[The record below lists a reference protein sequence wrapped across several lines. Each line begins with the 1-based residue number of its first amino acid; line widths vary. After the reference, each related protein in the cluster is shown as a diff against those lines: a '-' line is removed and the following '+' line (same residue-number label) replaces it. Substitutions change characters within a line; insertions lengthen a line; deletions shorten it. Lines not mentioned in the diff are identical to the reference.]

1 MESVAPTQE
10 TIRIV
15 THDGVSLTGTLFL
28 PKVPQA
34 AVLLSGGTGI
44 PQQLYHPL
52 AAYLAE
58 QGLAVLSYDY
68 RGIGASRPKRLRG
81 FVASVTH
88 WGQHDAPA
96 ALDLLAARYP
106 GLPLRLLAHS
116 MGGQIVG
123 MMPNHASLERVV
135 AVASS
140 TGYWRYMT
148 PPFRYFA
155 AAMWFTV
162 IPLTTPIL
170 GYAPAKALGQGEDLP
185 REVALDWRRWCL
197 RPSYFRSEL
206 GTRIT
211 PVYYDE
217 VRTPL
222 HFVRIA
228 DDPIA
233 NAITQPDLMTY
244 YSRAPKTERVIHPH
258 EVGVSRIGHAGLFSR
273 RFRESLWPEVLGL
286 LTR

>member
-1 MESVAPTQE
+1 MEPTAAAQE
-10 TIRIV
+10 YVRIE
-15 THDGVSLTGTLFL
+15 TRDGVVLAGTFFA
-28 PKVPQA
+28 PQAPQA

-68 RGIGASRPKRLRG
+68 RGIGASRPQRLRG

-96 ALDLLAARYP
+96 ALELLAMRYRE
-106 GLPLRLLAHS
+106 LPLRLLAHS

-123 MMPNHASLERVV
+123 MMPNHARLERVV
-135 AVASS
+135 ALASS
-140 TGYWRYMT
+140 TGYWRNMT

-162 IPLTTPIL
+162 IPLTTTIF

-197 RPSYFRSEL
+197 RPSYFRPEL
-206 GTRIT
+206 STRIA

-217 VRTPL
+217 VRTPM

-233 NAITQPDLMTY
+233 NAITQPDLMAY
-244 YSRAPKTERVIHPH
+244 YSLAPKTERVIHPH

-273 RFRESLWPEVLGL
+273 RFRDSLWPEVLGL
-286 LTR
+286 LTH